1 MDLHH
6 PELTYAAI
14 VALAAVLCGGLMTHL
29 KQPAIVGYILAGVV
43 LGPSGFGLVS
53 DPDAVSTLAEFGVL
67 MLLFVI
73 GMKLDIVRFLEV
85 WKTALFT
92 TVLQIAG
99 SVGTALVL
107 RHALGWSLGMSVVLG
122 CAVAVSSTAVVIKV
136 LEGSGEL
143 DTPVGR
149 TTLGILI
156 AQDMAVVPMLL
167 VLESFETKVLL
178 PADIARVVLSMLF
191 LAVLFWWLS
200 KRRVDLPLTA
210 RLSHDADLATLS
222 ALAWCFG
229 TAAVSGVLDLSPA
242 YGAFLGG
249 VVLGNSAQRD
259 VLLKRA
265 QPIGS
270 VLLMVFFLSIGL
282 LLDFRFIWKNLWS
295 VLTLLAM
302 VTVFKTALNVG
313 ALRLAR
319 QDWPSAFLA
328 GVALAQIG
336 EFSFLLADTGKA
348 VKLITAHETKLVVAV
363 TVLSLVMSP
372 FWLFTMRR
380 MHRVAADHVH
390 SFRDL
395 VTRLYGDEARALA
408 RTARRARM
416 LARRAS
422 WRDDPN
428 AGPGSG
434 I

>member
-14 VALAAVLCGGLMTHL
+14 VALAAVLGGGLMTRL

-53 DPDAVSTLAEFGVL
+53 NRDAVAVLAEFGVL

-73 GMKLDIVRFLEV
+73 GMKLDISRFLSV
-85 WKTALFT
+85 WKTAVFT
-92 TVLQIAG
+92 TLAQIAG
-99 SVGTALVL
+99 SIGTALAL
-107 RHALGWSLGMSVVLG
+107 RHVMDWSLGLSVVLG

-136 LEGSGEL
+136 LEASDEL

-156 AQDMAVVPMLL
+156 AQDMAVVPMML
-167 VLESFETKVLL
+167 VLESMQTKALL
-178 PADIARVVLSMLF
+178 PADMARVVLSVLF
-191 LAVLFWWLS
+191 LALLFWWLS
-200 KRRVDLPLTA
+200 KRRIDLPLTA
-210 RLSHDADLATLS
+210 RLSRDSDLATLA

-229 TAAVSGVLDLSPA
+229 TAAISGILDLSPA

-259 VLLKRA
+259 MLLKRA

-282 LLDFRFIWKNLWS
+282 LLDFRFIWKNLGT

-302 VTVFKTALNVG
+302 VTVFKTALNVA

-336 EFSFLLADTGKA
+336 EFSFLLAETGKA
-348 VKLITAHETKLVVAV
+348 VKLISAQETKLVVAV
-363 TVLSLVMSP
+363 TVLSLVLSP

-380 MHRVAADHVH
+380 MHRVASVHVE
-390 SFRDL
+390 SFREL
-395 VTRLYGDEARALA
+395 VSRLYGDDARTLA
-408 RTARRARM
+408 RTARRAGM
-416 LARRAS
+416 LVHRGS

>member
-14 VALAAVLCGGLMTHL
+14 VALAAVLGGGLMTRL

-53 DPDAVSTLAEFGVL
+53 NRDAIAVLAEFGVL

-73 GMKLDIVRFLEV
+73 GMKLDISRFLSV
-85 WKTALFT
+85 WKVAVFT

-99 SVGTALVL
+99 SVGTALLL
-107 RHALGWSLGMSVVLG
+107 RHVMGWSLGLSVVLG

-136 LEGSGEL
+136 LEASDEL

-156 AQDMAVVPMLL
+156 AQDMAVVPMML
-167 VLESFETKVLL
+167 VLESMQTKALL
-178 PADIARVVLSMLF
+178 PADMARVALSVLF
-191 LAVLFWWLS
+191 LVLLFWWMS
-200 KRRVDLPLTA
+200 KRRVDLPMTA
-210 RLSHDADLATLS
+210 RLSKDSDLATLA

-229 TAAVSGVLDLSPA
+229 TAALSGILDLSPA

-259 VLLKRA
+259 MLLRRA

-282 LLDFRFIWKNLWS
+282 LLDFRFIWKNLGT

-302 VTVFKTALNVG
+302 VTLFKTALNVA
-313 ALRLAR
+313 ALRLVR

-336 EFSFLLADTGKA
+336 EFSFLLAETGKA
-348 VKLITAHETKLVVAV
+348 VKLISAQETKLVVAV
-363 TVLSLVMSP
+363 TVLSLVLSP

-380 MHRVAADHVH
+380 MHRVASVHVE
-390 SFRDL
+390 SFREL
-395 VTRLYGDEARALA
+395 VSRLYGDDARTLA
-408 RTARRARM
+408 RTARRAKM
-416 LARRAS
+416 LAHRGS

>member
-14 VALAAVLCGGLMTHL
+14 VALAAVLCGGLMTRL
-29 KQPAIVGYILAGVV
+29 RQPAIVGYILAGVV
-43 LGPSGFGLVS
+43 LGPSGFELVRNR
-53 DPDAVSTLAEFGVL
+53 DAVATLAEFGVL

-73 GMKLDIVRFLEV
+73 GMKLDIIRFLEV
-85 WKTALFT
+85 WKTAVFT

-99 SVGTALVL
+99 SVGAALLL
-107 RHALGWSLGMSVVLG
+107 RHGLGWSLGMAMVLG

-136 LEGSGEL
+136 LEASDEL

-156 AQDMAVVPMLL
+156 AQDMAVVPMML
-167 VLESFETKVLL
+167 VLESFESKVLL
-178 PADIARVVLSMLF
+178 PADLARVILSVLF
-191 LAVLFWWLS
+191 LVLLFWWLS
-200 KRRVDLPLTA
+200 KRRVDLPLTG
-210 RLSHDADLATLS
+210 RLTRDSDLATLS
-222 ALAWCFG
+222 AVAWCFG
-229 TAAVSGVLDLSPA
+229 TAALSGVLDLSPA

-265 QPIGS
+265 QPVGS

-282 LLDFRFIWKNLWS
+282 LLDFKFIWKNLGT

-302 VTVFKTALNVG
+302 VTLFKTALNVA

-336 EFSFLLADTGKA
+336 EFSFLLAETGKA
-348 VKLITAHETKLVVAV
+348 AKLISAQETKLVVAV
-363 TVLSLVMSP
+363 TVLSLVLSP

-380 MHRVAADHVH
+380 MHRVAAVHVD
-390 SFRDL
+390 SFREL
-395 VTRLYGDEARALA
+395 VSRLYGDEARVLVH
-408 RTARRARM
+408 TARRARM
-416 LARRAS
+416 VVRRGS
-422 WRDDPN
+422 WRDDGN

>member
-14 VALAAVLCGGLMTHL
+14 VALAAVLCGGLMTRL

-53 DPDAVSTLAEFGVL
+53 NRDAVATLAEFGVL

-73 GMKLDIVRFLEV
+73 GMKLDISRFMQV

-92 TVLQIAG
+92 TALQIAG
-99 SVGTALVL
+99 SVGTALLL
-107 RHALGWSLGMSVVLG
+107 RHALGWSLGLAMVLG
-122 CAVAVSSTAVVIKV
+122 CAVAVSSTAVVIKI
-136 LEGSGEL
+136 LESSDEL

-156 AQDMAVVPMLL
+156 AQDMAVVPMML
-167 VLESFETKVLL
+167 VLESFDSKVLL
-178 PADIARVVLSMLF
+178 PADAARVALSMLF
-191 LAVLFWWLS
+191 LGVLFWRLS

-210 RLSHDADLATLS
+210 RLSRDSDLATLS

-249 VVLGNSAQRD
+249 VVLGNSAERD
-259 VLLKRA
+259 ILLKRA

-282 LLDFRFIWKNLWS
+282 LLDFKFIWKNLWT

-302 VTVFKTALNVG
+302 VTLFKTALNIT

-319 QDWPSAFLA
+319 QSWPAAFVA

-336 EFSFLLADTGKA
+336 EFSFLLAETGKA
-348 VKLITAHETKLVVAV
+348 VRLISAQETRLVVAV
-363 TVLSLVMSP
+363 TVLSLVLSP

-380 MHRVAADHVH
+380 MHRVAAVHVH

-395 VTRLYGDEARALA
+395 VSRLYGDEARALML
-408 RTARRARM
+408 TARRARM
-416 LARRAS
+416 LARRGS